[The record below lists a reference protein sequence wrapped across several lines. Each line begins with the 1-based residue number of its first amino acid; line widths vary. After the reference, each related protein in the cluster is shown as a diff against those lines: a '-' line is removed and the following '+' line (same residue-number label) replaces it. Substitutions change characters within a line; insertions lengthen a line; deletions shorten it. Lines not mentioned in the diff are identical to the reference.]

1 MLTKYTTTFL
11 FPFLSDLWGD
21 KADEEMQRS
30 VFENMDLRVFHSIMK
45 QNKIFF
51 LKLQKKNQ
59 ARIFCPIFVF
69 KM

>member
-45 QNKIFF
+45 
-51 LKLQKKNQ
+51 
-59 ARIFCPIFVF
+59 
-69 KM
+69 